1 MSDTSFRHT
10 AGFGK
15 RMEYIVIAEMLKEGM
30 DVYVPLVDDNGID
43 AVVRR
48 SDGTFVE
55 VQIKAR
61 SNDVRPGDEALFA
74 GIKHIARENYW
85 FIFYSEGVHETP
97 ATKEAKPMIWVMSSA
112 EFIASAKIRQGRML
126 VNGLFGSMV
135 VRVEFLTRNLSLR
148 NSESNDFPI
157 ESWERNEFARR
168 KE

>member
-112 EFIASAKIRQGRML
+112 EFIASASKNKTGKNVGQWSIWFNGRKGG
-126 VNGLFGSMV
+126 VSYAKPKFEKF
-135 VRVEFLTRNLSLR
+135 RVKRLSDRILG
-148 NSESNDFPI
+148 
-157 ESWERNEFARR
+157 
-168 KE
+168 KK